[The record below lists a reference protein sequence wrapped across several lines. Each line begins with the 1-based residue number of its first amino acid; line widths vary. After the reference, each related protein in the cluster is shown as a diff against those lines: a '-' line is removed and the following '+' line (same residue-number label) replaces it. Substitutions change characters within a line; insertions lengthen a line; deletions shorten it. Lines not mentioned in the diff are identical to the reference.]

1 MRDIIPDMPDV
12 KAAKDVK
19 DIIPELAIPKD
30 IVPDAKAIKD
40 LVPEVKKDTV
50 PDAKNTKDVPK
61 RDSEANWNFAAA
73 VGPSQATAANAAAS
87 AAAADNDD
95 LLELS
100 RQLGTPS
107 RR

>member
-1 MRDIIPDMPDV
+1 MKDIIPDTPVV
-12 KAAKDVK
+12 KTAKDVK
-19 DIIPELAIPKD
+19 DIIPELTNAKD
-30 IVPDAKAIKD
+30 LVPDVKAITD
-40 LVPEVKKDTV
+40 LVPEVKKNAV
-50 PDAKNTKDVPK
+50 PDAKNVKDVPK

-73 VGPSQATAANAAAS
+73 VEPSPATAANAAAS